1 MYWEVWVFFHEPFK
15 KSFSRFAEIPVEKF
29 LDLFDVLSPLFLLR
43 LPLVC
48 LVSVVDCDFLICKAY
63 RVNKLDENLVGTTL
77 PSDFSFAASA
87 QGLCDL
93 VLLYYLTLLDLSSI
107 NLTNV

>member
-87 QGLCDL
+87 QGFLFPCKHII
-93 VLLYYLTLLDLSSI
+93 VP
-107 NLTNV
+107 

>member
-1 MYWEVWVFFHEPFK
+1 MLQIQDCESDK
-15 KSFSRFAEIPVEKF
+15 
-29 LDLFDVLSPLFLLR
+29 VLQEAI
-43 LPLVC
+43 
-48 LVSVVDCDFLICKAY
+48 SVVDCDFLICKAY
-63 RVNKLDENLVGTTL
+63 RVNKLDDDLVGTTL